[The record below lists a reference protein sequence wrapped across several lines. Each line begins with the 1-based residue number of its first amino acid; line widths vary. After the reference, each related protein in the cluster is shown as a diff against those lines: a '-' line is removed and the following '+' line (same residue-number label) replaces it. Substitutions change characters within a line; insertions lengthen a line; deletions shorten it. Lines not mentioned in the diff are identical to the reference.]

1 MSAKYLPHFVDVVIF
16 DMTSREEPFVFQIG
30 RQQMIEGWEKG
41 LLDMCVGEKRKL
53 VVPSDM
59 VRPPPLVDP
68 RWDTIDQH
76 TPTISPHITR
86 VILNCNAGIR

>member
-1 MSAKYLPHFVDVVIF
+1 MSAKYLPHFVVVVIF
-16 DMTSREEPFVFQIG
+16 DITSREEPFVFQIG
-30 RQQMIEGWEKG
+30 RQLMIEGWEKG

-53 VVPSDM
+53 IVPSDM
-59 VRPPPLVDP
+59 VRPPHVDP
-68 RWDTIDQH
+68 RRDTIDQH